1 MKKDSEKEIISTL
14 KYVSH
19 MKSELMLSEIRNYIT
34 SDMSVEQMYDVI
46 RPFLYELD
54 IDVIQEGAD
63 LRLRRS
69 PPAVVMKLTENEI
82 KKNELFFRSAVVSA
96 KLQTLIEQYIS
107 KKTAKQWNDPVVLD
121 RIRKAVLD
129 QKDLYWKEGSSRKI
143 SYKKGYNVLGYL
155 AYQFPVY
162 FVQFQHILYDMALS
176 GILKTRMKVLDV
188 GTGPGT
194 VPLAIADF
202 YKRLEG
208 RKVDIHCVELY
219 DENIEAFN
227 SIVPQYASDYV
238 TLHEPIRSDV
248 CKIKPESLPE
258 NIDLMVFSNV
268 LNEIKDVTIEQKADM
283 VLKLAQRLAPDGSIL
298 VIEPADRTNSVELRR
313 LSIALKEA
321 GLGIY
326 APCSFIWNT
335 GCSLKECWSFEQKQ
349 DINPTLLMHR
359 LAECDE
365 PYRYINTDLKY
376 SYFIVRK
383 DGLTKECYRVP
394 PKARFAR
401 FSKIGMHKDKRIN
414 VVCSLMSGDLGDG
427 KYSLYKLCD
436 GTSRKAVYAVLPWHN
451 VTEDNSLIKRAKYGE
466 ILEIHNVLV
475 NYNKEKD
482 AYNLLLSK
490 GSTVGRAGYENDD

>member
-1 MKKDSEKEIISTL
+1 MKDSEKEIISTL

-19 MKSELMLSEIRNYIT
+19 MKPEFMLSEIQNYIT
-34 SDMSVEQMYDVI
+34 SDMSVEQIYDVI
-46 RPFLYELD
+46 KPFLYELD
-54 IDVIQEGAD
+54 IDACPDGAD
-63 LRLRRS
+63 FRMRIS
-69 PPAVVMKLTENEI
+69 PPATVMQLTEEEV
-82 KKNELFFRSAVVSA
+82 KKTELFFRSAVVSA
-96 KLQTLIEQYIS
+96 KLQTVIEQYIS
-107 KKTAKQWNDPVVLD
+107 KKT
-121 RIRKAVLD
+121 
-129 QKDLYWKEGSSRKI
+129 YWKEGSSRKI
-143 SYKKGYNVLGYL
+143 SYEKGYNVLGYL

-162 FVQFQHILYDMALS
+162 FVQFQHMLYEMAQA
-176 GILKTRMKVLDV
+176 GILKTRMKILDV

-208 RKVDIHCVELY
+208 RKADIYCVELY

-227 SIVPQYASDYV
+227 SLVPHYAPDSL

-248 CKIKPESLPE
+248 RAIKSEGLPE

-268 LNEIKDVTIEQKADM
+268 LNEIKDITIEQKADI
-283 VLKLAQRLAPDGSIL
+283 VLKLAQRLASDGSIL

-313 LSIALKEA
+313 LSVALKEA

-326 APCSFIWNT
+326 APCSFIWGS
-335 GCSLKECWSFEQKQ
+335 GCSLEECWSFNQKQ
-349 DINPTLLMHR
+349 DINPTLLMR
-359 LAECDE
+359 KLAECDE
-365 PYRYINTDLKY
+365 PYRYVNTDLKY
-376 SYFIVRK
+376 SFFIVRK
-383 DGLTKECYRVP
+383 DGLTRECYRVP

-414 VVCSLMSGDLGDG
+414 VVCSLMSGDLGDE
-427 KYSLYKLCD
+427 KYSLYKVCD
-436 GTSRKAVYAVLPWHN
+436 GTSRKAVYAVFPWHN

-466 ILEIHNVLV
+466 ILELYNVLV

-490 GSTVGRAGYENDD
+490 GSTVSRAGDEKNI

>member
-1 MKKDSEKEIISTL
+1 MKDSEKEIISTL

-19 MKSELMLSEIRNYIT
+19 MKPEFMLSEIQNYIT
-34 SDMSVEQMYDVI
+34 SDMSVEQIYDAVK
-46 RPFLYELD
+46 PFLYELD
-54 IDVIQEGAD
+54 IDACPDGAD
-63 LRLRRS
+63 FRIRLS
-69 PPAVVMKLTENEI
+69 TPTTVMQLTEEEV
-82 KKNELFFRSAVVSA
+82 KKTELFLRSAVVSA
-96 KLQTLIEQYIS
+96 KLQTVIEQYIS
-107 KKTAKQWNDPVVLD
+107 KKTAKAWDDPVVLE
-121 RIRKAVLD
+121 RIRKAVVG
-129 QKDLYWKEGSSRKI
+129 QKNVYWKEGSSRKI
-143 SYKKGYNVLGYL
+143 SYEKGYNVLGYL

-162 FVQFQHILYDMALS
+162 FVQFQHMLYEMAQA
-176 GILKTRMKVLDV
+176 GILKTRMKILDV

-208 RKVDIHCVELY
+208 RKADIYCVELY

-227 SIVPQYASDYV
+227 SLVPHYAPDSV

-268 LNEIKDVTIEQKADM
+268 LNEIKDITIEQKAGIVM
-283 VLKLAQRLAPDGSIL
+283 KLAQRLASDGSIL
-298 VIEPADRTNSVELRR
+298 VIEPADRANSVELRR
-313 LSIALKEA
+313 LSVALKEA

-326 APCSFIWNT
+326 APCSFIWGS
-335 GCSLKECWSFEQKQ
+335 GCSLEECWSFEQKQ
-349 DINPTLLMHR
+349 DINPTLLMR
-359 LAECDE
+359 KLAECDE

-401 FSKIGMHKDKRIN
+401 FSKMGTHKDKRIN
-414 VVCSLMSGDLGDG
+414 VVCSLMSGDLGDE
-427 KYSLYKLCD
+427 KYSLYKVCD
-436 GTSRKAVYAVLPWHN
+436 GTSRKAVYAVFPWHN

-466 ILEIHNVLV
+466 ILELYNVLV

-490 GSTVGRAGYENDD
+490 GSTVSRAGEDKND

>member
-1 MKKDSEKEIISTL
+1 MKDSEKEIISTL

-19 MKSELMLSEIRNYIT
+19 MKPEFMLSEIQNYIT
-34 SDMSVEQMYDVI
+34 SEMSVEQIYSIVK
-46 RPFLYELD
+46 PFLYELD
-54 IDVIQEGAD
+54 IDAIPEGPD
-63 LRLRRS
+63 IRLMLAPS
-69 PPAVVMKLTENEI
+69 ATVMQLTEEEVKKTEI
-82 KKNELFFRSAVVSA
+82 FLRSAVVSA
-96 KLQTLIEQYIS
+96 KLQTIIEQYIG
-107 KKTAKQWNDPVVLD
+107 KKTAKLWDDPLVLD
-121 RIRKAVLD
+121 RIRKAVVS
-129 QKDLYWKEGSSRKI
+129 QKNVYWKEGSSRQI
-143 SYKKGYNVLGYL
+143 SYEKGYNVLGYL

-162 FVQFQHILYDMALS
+162 FVQFQHMLYEMAQA
-176 GILKTRMKVLDV
+176 GILKDRMKVLDI

-194 VPLAIADF
+194 VPLAVADF

-208 RKVDIHCVELY
+208 RKADIYCVELY

-227 SIVPQYASDYV
+227 SLVPQYAPD
-238 TLHEPIRSDV
+238 TITIHEPIRSDV
-248 CKIKPESLPE
+248 RAIQPESLPD

-268 LNEIKDVTIEQKADM
+268 LNEIKDITIEQKADI
-283 VLKLAQRLAPDGSIL
+283 VLKLAQRLASDGSIL

-326 APCSFIWNT
+326 APCSFIWGS
-335 GCSLKECWSFEQKQ
+335 GCSLDECWSFEQKQ
-349 DINPTLLMHR
+349 DINPTLLMHK

-365 PYRYINTDLKY
+365 PYRFINTDIKY
-376 SYFIVRK
+376 SYSIIRK

-394 PKARFAR
+394 PKAKFAR

-414 VVCSLMSGDLGDG
+414 VVCSLMSGDLGDER
-427 KYSLYKLCD
+427 YSLYKLCD

-451 VTEDNSLIKRAKYGE
+451 VTEDNSIIKRANYGE
-466 ILEIHNVLV
+466 ILELYNVLV

-490 GSTVGRAGYENDD
+490 GSTVCRAGDEKEH